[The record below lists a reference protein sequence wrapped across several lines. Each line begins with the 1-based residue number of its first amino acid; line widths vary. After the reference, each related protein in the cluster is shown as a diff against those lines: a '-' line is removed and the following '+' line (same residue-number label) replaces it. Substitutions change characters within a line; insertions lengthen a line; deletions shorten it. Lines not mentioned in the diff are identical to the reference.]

1 MRRLLTTLVILL
13 VVLVAG
19 MSALVLLVNPN
30 DFRSYMIKKVE
41 QSSGY
46 HLTLEGDLRWHVWPQ
61 LSILAGRM
69 ALTAPG
75 AAAPAVSADNMRL
88 DVKLLPLLSHQLY
101 VKQVMLKNAVIRL
114 TPDSAEQS
122 QPDAPIAPGGNQA
135 DDSSGSLW
143 KFDIDNLRVVDSLLI
158 WQRANNEQINVRDI
172 NLTLQQNEKHQ
183 AQIELSS
190 RVNRDQRD
198 LSFNLAAN
206 LDLQQ
211 FPRQIGA
218 QVTQFSY
225 QLEGADILA
234 GAIKGEGSVQAVYQ
248 QASQQIA
255 LSQLMLSAND
265 SQLTGSVSAQL
276 GPVPAYILDLGA
288 TQLNLD
294 TLSGWQTKN
303 PDEEKLSQ
311 PVTASPVIAN
321 QADDPQQNL
330 QVLRDFNAQLK
341 LKADQVTYRGMSIN
355 QLAVQANTQQGLMTV
370 TTLSGKLAGGDFSL
384 PGSMD
389 VRADKPLI
397 NLQPQLRHIEL
408 GEVLKA
414 FDMPLALTGTFNM
427 QGDLSGDRLNATAFE
442 RRWQGTAELSMQ
454 NAQLHGLNIQQLIQQ
469 AVARNDS
476 SVRGEDNN
484 QRYTTV
490 QQMSAKASLSKGQIT
505 LSELQAESPVMSLT
519 GSGTVNMPGKQCD
532 LTMNVRVTGGWQGN
546 NALIAQLR
554 ETPIPLRVYGPWE
567 QLNYQL
573 QVDQLLRKKLQDRAK
588 DALNKWAEKNKGS
601 QDGQDLKKLLDKL

>member
-69 ALTAPG
+69 TLTAPG

-172 NLTLQQNEKHQ
+172 NLALQQNEKHQ

-248 QASQQIA
+248 QAEQQIA

-294 TLSGWQTKN
+294 TLSGWQTKT

-355 QLAVQANTQQGLMTV
+355 QLAVQANNQQGLMTV

-442 RRWQGTAELSMQ
+442 RRWQGTAELFMQ

>member
-30 DFRSYMIKKVE
+30 DFRGYMIKKVE

-69 ALTAPG
+69 TLTAPG

-114 TPDSAEQS
+114 TPDSAEQN

-135 DDSSGSLW
+135 DDGSGSLW

-172 NLTLQQNEKHQ
+172 NLTLQQNDQHQ

-248 QASQQIA
+248 QASQQIV

-265 SQLTGSVSAQL
+265 SQLTGSASAQF
-276 GPVPAYILDLGA
+276 GPVPAYTLDLSA

-294 TLSGWQTKN
+294 ALSGWQTKT
-303 PDEEKLSQ
+303 PDEEKLPQ

-341 LKADQVTYRGMSIN
+341 LKADQVTYRGMLIS
-355 QLAVQANTQQGLMTV
+355 QLAVQASNQQGLMTV
-370 TTLSGKLAGGDFSL
+370 GTLSGKLAGGDFSL

-389 VRADKPLI
+389 ARTDKPLI
-397 NLQPQLRHIEL
+397 KLQPQLRHIEL

-505 LSELQAESPVMSLT
+505 LSELQAESPVMNLT
-519 GSGTVNMPGKQCD
+519 GSGTLNMPGKQCD
-532 LTMNVRVTGGWQGN
+532 LTMNVLVTGGWQGN

-554 ETPIPLRVYGPWE
+554 ETPIPLRVYGPWD

>member
-1 MRRLLTTLVILL
+1 MRRLLTALVILL

-30 DFRSYMIKKVE
+30 DFRGYMIKKVE
-41 QSSGY
+41 QHSGY

-69 ALTAPG
+69 TLTAPG

-114 TPDSAEQS
+114 TPDSAEQDR
-122 QPDAPIAPGGNQA
+122 PDAPIAPGGNQA

-172 NLTLQQNEKHQ
+172 NLTLQQNDKHQ
-183 AQIELSS
+183 AQIELAS
-190 RVNRDQRD
+190 RVSRDQRD

-211 FPRQIGA
+211 FPRRISA
-218 QVTQFSY
+218 QVMQFHY

-248 QASQQIA
+248 QSSQQIA
-255 LSQLMLSAND
+255 LSQLMLSVND
-265 SQLTGSVSAQL
+265 SQLTGSASAQL
-276 GPVPAYILDLGA
+276 GPVPTYTLDLSA
-288 TQLNLD
+288 TQFNLD
-294 TLSGWQTKN
+294 ALSGWQTTAS
-303 PDEEKLSQ
+303 DEVKLPQ
-311 PVTASPVIAN
+311 PVTSAPVIAN
-321 QADDPQQNL
+321 QAEVPQQNL
-330 QVLRDFNAQLK
+330 QALREFNAQFK

-355 QLAVQANTQQGLMTV
+355 QLAVQADNQQGLVTV
-370 TTLSGKLAGGDFSL
+370 GTLSGKLAGGDFSL

-389 VRADKPLI
+389 ARTDKPLI
-397 NLQPQLRHIEL
+397 KLQPQLRQIEL

-427 QGDLSGDRLNATAFE
+427 QGDLSGDRLNAAAFE

-476 SVRGEDNN
+476 SVRGEDNY
-484 QRYTTV
+484 QRYTAV

-505 LSELQAESPVMSLT
+505 LSGLQAQSPVMNLT
-519 GSGTVNMPGKQCD
+519 GNGTLNMPGKQCD
-532 LTMNVRVTGGWQGN
+532 LAMNVLVTGGWQGN
-546 NALIAQLR
+546 NALITQLR
-554 ETPIPLRVYGPWE
+554 ETPIPLRVYGPWDR
-567 QLNYQL
+567 LNYQL

-588 DALNKWAEKNKGS
+588 DALNKWVEKNKES
-601 QDGQDLKKLLDKL
+601 QEGQDLKKLIDKL